1 MKIACYIR
9 REKLKDS
16 AEVLSMLASF
26 SKAGFDPYHILSA
39 EDVTDG
45 TSFIVSIGGDGT
57 FLGASLVAYEKDI
70 PLLGV
75 NLGHLGFLAEAPCAD
90 IAGKLAAGDYSLL
103 GRRMLRL
110 VSPVPEDESNLA
122 LNEITIA
129 RHGPVAIGVDVSVN
143 GSPLPT
149 CRADG
154 VIVASASGSTA
165 YNLSAGG
172 PICAPEADVMV
183 ITPIA
188 PHNLG
193 VRPLVVPGNSEVR
206 IEIRDCRS
214 SADIALDNRMMPF
227 PDGGTVVVRSAER
240 ELKCVSFGDGTFINA
255 LRTRLFWGADIRNS
269 K

>member
-16 AEVLSMLASF
+16 QEVLSMLSSF
-26 SKAGFDPYHILSA
+26 SKVGLEPYHIHSA
-39 EDVTDG
+39 EDVSEGTD
-45 TSFIVSIGGDGT
+45 FIVSIGGDGT
-57 FLGASLVAYEKDI
+57 FLGASLIAYEKDV

-75 NLGHLGFLAEAPCAD
+75 NFGHLGFLAEAPCED
-90 IAGKLAAGDYSLL
+90 IAGKLSSGDYSLF

-110 VSPVPEDESNLA
+110 ISPLPEGGNGLA
-122 LNEITIA
+122 LNEITIV
-129 RHGPVAIGVDVSVN
+129 RHGPVAISVNVSVN
-143 GSPLPT
+143 GAPLPT

-172 PICAPEADVMV
+172 PICSPESDVMV

-193 VRPLVVPGNSEVR
+193 VRPLVVPGDSDVR
-206 IEIRDCRS
+206 IEVQDSRH

-227 PDGGTVVVRSAER
+227 PDGGAVVVRSAER

-269 K
+269 I